1 MRFKRFD
8 RDYALSGDNVF
19 EVLTASCDVIER
31 NLSYREMCGFM
42 QRELE
47 KAVDEELLDKSTAF
61 DVIGDIPAYNELVDD
76 IERLLKESL

>member
-1 MRFKRFD
+1 MRFKRFG

-19 EVLTASCDVIER
+19 EVLTASCDVIEL
-31 NLSYREMCGFM
+31 NLSYSEMCGVM
-42 QRELE
+42 KRELE
-47 KAVDEELLDKSTAF
+47 KEVDKEVLDKSTAF

>member
-1 MRFKRFD
+1 MRFKRFG

-31 NLSYREMCGFM
+31 NLSYREMCGLM

-47 KAVDEELLDKSTAF
+47 KAVDKELLDKSTAF